1 MLACLFWRIPP
12 EMSLDA
18 RLSPV
23 SDLDR
28 DVDAWVRAAPRR
40 DLLPVRRAEA
50 APGGRAAEPLDMLAF
65 DDGGAL
71 VVAGIEHGYLVVPV
85 APGTPPRRAVPG
97 DGVAAATLRAMRQ
110 GSVEGAF
117 RGAAFGD
124 RDGDPPESGFGSAAE
139 RAIDVDQSN
148 DSVNVGDEAVVKL
161 FPLVSSGPQPGVDLP
176 VHLHAVGF
184 TALPA
189 PLGALWWTSPAGEEV
204 LLAAASA
211 FLPGARDGW
220 EWYLDTVLGWLDG
233 AVDDATAF
241 EPASETGRIA
251 ARMHAA
257 FATASH
263 VVPEPVSRAGDD
275 HAAAWRRS
283 ALAVA
288 DEALAC
294 TDGEEG
300 ARLAVRIDEIR
311 RELDVLGSAGG
322 AAMTHVHGDF
332 HVGQVLQWARGY
344 AVTDFDGDPT
354 AEAGER
360 GARDTPVR
368 DVAAFVRSIDH
379 LGRVASRRRP
389 DHDDAIERWIAASRA
404 AFLDAYVGELGTAGH
419 EDLFEERL
427 LRPLEVM
434 QECHEYVYASRFLP
448 RWRYVPDLA
457 IRAMFPKEDR

>member
-1 MLACLFWRIPP
+1 MLAGINGRVPP
-12 EMSLDA
+12 DKGVDA

-23 SDLDR
+23 SDFDR
-28 DVDAWVRAAPRR
+28 DVEAWVRSAPRR
-40 DLLPVRRAEA
+40 DLLPARRADA
-50 APGGRAAEPLDMLAF
+50 APGGQPAEPLDMLTF

-85 APGTPPRRAVPG
+85 APGTPPRRAAPG
-97 DGVAAATLRAMRQ
+97 DGVAAAMLRAMRREC
-110 GSVEGAF
+110 VEGAF
-117 RGAAFGD
+117 RASAFS
-124 RDGDPPESGFGSAAE
+124 DPSETGHATGPES
-139 RAIDVDQSN
+139 AIDVDQSN

-161 FPLVSSGPQPGVDLP
+161 FPLVSGGSQPGIDLP

-189 PLGALWWTSPAGEEV
+189 PLGALRWSSPAGEEV
-204 LLAAASA
+204 LLATASA

-220 EWYLDTVLGWLDG
+220 EWYLDLVLGWLDG
-233 AVDDATAF
+233 AVGDAAAF
-241 EPASETGRIA
+241 EPASETGRIT

-257 FATASH
+257 FATASR

-275 HAAAWRRS
+275 HAIGWRRA

-300 ARLAVRIDEIR
+300 ARLGARIDEIR
-311 RELDVLGSAGG
+311 RELDVLGSAGA

-332 HVGQVLQWARGY
+332 HAGQVLQWARGY

-354 AEAGER
+354 AEPAER

-379 LGRVASRRRP
+379 LGRVASTRRP
-389 DHDDAIERWIAASRA
+389 DHDGAIERWIAASRA
-404 AFLDAYVGELGTAGH
+404 TFLDAYVGELEAVGHAG
-419 EDLFEERL
+419 LFEQRL
-427 LRPLEVM
+427 LRPLEVV
-434 QECHEYVYASRFLP
+434 QECHEYVYAARFLP

-457 IRAMFPKEDR
+457 MRAMFRKEGR